1 MSAIGYNPIFA
12 RTRTVKIKPT
22 MMSLL
27 PRKKSPAYLV
37 IGAVLLF
44 MGIINFSGDKG
55 TVTPQAI
62 MFNTLYLVVIAGNE
76 ARVAQWG
83 LMRKIKSM

>member
-1 MSAIGYNPIFA
+1 
-12 RTRTVKIKPT
+12 

-62 MFNTLYLVVIAGNE
+62 MFNTLYLVVGAIMVVGSRMIFFKPPE
-76 ARVAQWG
+76 EK
-83 LMRKIKSM
+83 RKKGKSA